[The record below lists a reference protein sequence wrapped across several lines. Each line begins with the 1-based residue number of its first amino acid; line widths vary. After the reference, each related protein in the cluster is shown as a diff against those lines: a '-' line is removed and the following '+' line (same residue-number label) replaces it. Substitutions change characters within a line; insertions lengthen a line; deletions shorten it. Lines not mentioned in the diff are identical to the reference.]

1 MERILHKAGVL
12 LKKIHLLLLLVM
24 MLWGFNLSAL
34 KVLVLEIDPFV
45 LTAFRIFIAG
55 VTVLII
61 SKAMGFFRLPTWKET
76 RVIIYIGIFNVVL
89 HHMFLALGLFSTSG
103 VNAGL
108 ILGSGPLLTMMLSII
123 ILKDTVTRVRVF
135 GFFLGFAGI
144 LLTTLAGSDGL
155 STLSIGDGMVFISIV
170 AQAFSFILISK
181 LNPTFDPRLLTGY
194 MLLFGSG
201 ILFVFSLLLNRP
213 LIELHALFSWDFGSI
228 FLFSAV
234 LCTAFGHMTYNY
246 AIKQVGPVE
255 STIFINLNTFF
266 ALLGAAL
273 FLGEPIISNQIIGLI
288 LILGGVFLGS
298 GSVEHILKKRKST

>member
-1 MERILHKAGVL
+1 
-12 LKKIHLLLLLVM
+12 M

-34 KVLVLEIDPFV
+34 KVLVISIDPFV
-45 LTAFRIFIAG
+45 LTSLRIFVAG
-55 VTVLII
+55 VTVLLI
-61 SKAMGFFRLPTWKET
+61 SKTMGIFRFPTWKEW
-76 RVIIYIGIFNVVL
+76 RFIIYIGLFNVVL
-89 HHMFLALGLFSTSG
+89 HHLFLALGLFSTSG

-108 ILGSGPLLTMMLSII
+108 ILGSGPLITMMLSII
-123 ILKDTVTRVRVF
+123 LLKDKVTRLRVF
-135 GFFLGFAGI
+135 GFVLGFTGI

-155 STLSIGDGMVFISIV
+155 SSLSMGDGMVFISIL

-194 MLLFGSG
+194 MLLFGSI
-201 ILFVFSLLLNRP
+201 ILFIFSFVFNRP
-213 LIELHALFSWDFGSI
+213 MVELQALFSWKFGSI

-255 STIFINLNTFF
+255 TTIFINLNTFF

-273 FLGEPIISNQIIGLI
+273 FLGEPIIKNQLVGLVLI
-288 LILGGVFLGS
+288 LAGVFIGS
-298 GSVEHILKKRKST
+298 GSIEYIRKKRTQP

>member
-1 MERILHKAGVL
+1 
-12 LKKIHLLLLLVM
+12 M

-34 KVLVLEIDPFV
+34 KVLVISIDPFV
-45 LTAFRIFIAG
+45 LTSLRIFVAG
-55 VTVLII
+55 VTVLLI
-61 SKAMGFFRLPTWKET
+61 SKTMGIFRFPTWKEW
-76 RVIIYIGIFNVVL
+76 RFIIYIGLFNVVL
-89 HHMFLALGLFSTSG
+89 HHLFLALGLFSTSG

-108 ILGSGPLLTMMLSII
+108 ILGSGPLITMMLSII
-123 ILKDTVTRVRVF
+123 LLKDKVTRLRVF
-135 GFFLGFAGI
+135 GFVLGFTGI

-155 STLSIGDGMVFISIV
+155 SSLSTGDGMVFISIL

-194 MLLFGSG
+194 MLLFGSI
-201 ILFVFSLLLNRP
+201 ILFIFSFVFNRP
-213 LIELHALFSWDFGSI
+213 MVELQALFSWKFGSI

-255 STIFINLNTFF
+255 TTIFINLNTFF

-273 FLGEPIISNQIIGLI
+273 FLGEPIIKNQLVGLVLI
-288 LILGGVFLGS
+288 LAGVFIGS
-298 GSVEHILKKRKST
+298 GSIEYIRKKRTQP

>member
-1 MERILHKAGVL
+1 M
-12 LKKIHLLLLLVM
+12 KKIHILLLLVM

-34 KVLVLEIDPFV
+34 KVLVVEIDPFV

-55 VTVLII
+55 ITVLLI
-61 SKAMGFFRLPTWKET
+61 SKGMGIFRFPTRKEWSF
-76 RVIIYIGIFNVVL
+76 IIYIGFFNVVL
-89 HHMFLALGLFSTSG
+89 HHMFLALGLYSTSG

-108 ILGSGPLLTMMLSII
+108 ILGSGPLLTMMLSIL
-123 ILKDTVTRVRVF
+123 ILKDVVTRLRVC

-155 STLSIGDGMVFISIV
+155 STLSIGDGMVFISIF

-194 MLLFGSG
+194 MLVFGSVV
-201 ILFVFSLLLNRP
+201 LFVFSLFMNRP
-213 LIELHALFSWDFGSI
+213 LVELEMLFSWKFGSV

-266 ALLGAAL
+266 ALVGAAI
-273 FLGEPIISNQIIGLI
+273 FLGEPIIKHQLIGLV
-288 LILGGVFLGS
+288 LILAGVFIGS
-298 GSVEHILKKRKST
+298 GSIEYIRNKRKIIRE